1 MPDLIDPDGLEAD
14 AVVPQCLDNQ
24 YISNDIFADMVARGV
39 DYENRA
45 VAEAR
50 ERNFKTEFIR
60 SLVYSS
66 QVVIQRAFLRNSD
79 FLYKNYQPGNGRDL
93 RSFAELL
100 RTGAIVPFLYNES
113 SFTDNLSFDVRSEG
127 GAATRALLAE
137 AGDDEVRC
145 VRLAVGDADNAR
157 LAKLLADGFG
167 AGLDRVRRMD
177 TEQRRAMA
185 SELFADSGVLAGEDA
200 WGEFNAALRRFSRYV
215 NDKTDELQAE
225 DKKISRTHVYQDCF
239 AAGGTDRER
248 SRNVALGRFRAPG
261 GDDSF
266 LLETKK
272 FVDLVYNANLPD
284 HLKRYTFTPT
294 GLPSRLAL
302 QDAPGAGLAHERISA
317 SVSDPEALEWIRRSF
332 MDRAQSAMDLPLLSD
347 LSVTDVLEIRKL
359 PEWEAFK
366 DAQTAI
372 LRDPLKIL
380 RRLPVFEEAFDRFQR
395 ALSGWYYGKYAQART
410 IGRYQNYVTFSLNIA
425 GRIIIAGAH
434 LPPALDVLAGT
445 ALPRLIDAIPAT
457 VKGYAAKLMV
467 GVYDVERRRLD
478 ANRSYTVEL
487 MQTNEELM
495 RDDVIDLIRAVTAAS
510 GDPALPEARVVM
522 ADQGIK

>member
-24 YISNDIFADMVARGV
+24 YVSDGIFADMVGRGV

-79 FLYKNYQPGNGRDL
+79 FLYKNYRPENGRDL

-100 RTGAIVPFLYNES
+100 RSGAIVPFLYNES
-113 SFTDNLSFDVRSEG
+113 SFTDNTAFDVRSEG
-127 GAATRALLAE
+127 DAATRTLLSE
-137 AGDDEVRC
+137 VGDEVRC

-185 SELFADSGVLAGEDA
+185 SELFADSGVLADQDG
-200 WGEFNAALRRFSRYV
+200 WREFNAALRRFSRYV
-215 NDKTDELQAE
+215 NDKTDDLQAE
-225 DKKISRTHVYQDCF
+225 DRKITRQYVYQDCF
-239 AAGGTDRER
+239 AAGGTESER
-248 SRNVALGRFRAPG
+248 RRNVALGRFRAPE
-261 GDDSF
+261 GDDAF
-266 LLETKK
+266 LLEIKK

-302 QDAPGAGLAHERISA
+302 QDAPGGGLAHERISA

-332 MDRAQSAMDLPLLSD
+332 MDRAQSAMNLPLLSD
-347 LSVTDVLEIRKL
+347 LSVTDVLEIRAL

-366 DAQTAI
+366 DAQTAV
-372 LRDPLKIL
+372 LREPLEIL
-380 RRLPVFEEAFDRFQR
+380 RRLPVFDKAFDQFQR
-395 ALSGWYYGKYAQART
+395 ALSGWYYGKYARART

-425 GRIIIAGAH
+425 GRIIIASAH
-434 LPPALDVLAGT
+434 LPPVLDVLASA
-445 ALPRLIDAIPAT
+445 ALPRVVDAIPAK
-457 VKGYAAKLMV
+457 VKGYTAKLMV

-495 RDDVIDLIRAVTAAS
+495 RDDVIDLIKAVTVRS